1 MNAGF
6 QLNAFDP
13 NSLGDLKRLA
23 RTDGESDAA
32 LRAAA
37 KQFEALFLQMVM
49 KSMRDATPASSL
61 MDSEQTKMYQSL
73 LDQQMALNMS
83 QARGTGLSEVIFR
96 QLGGKTGPAGA
107 GSSVDGQAAEAAG
120 GVGDNGIARAG
131 NNGFDLANVVRRPA
145 IPAVRARELE
155 ASAAADL
162 AGLPEAARVPGM
174 GAGVGAG
181 RFSAASIYEK
191 AALEARLDAAVRSAR
206 DATGA
211 VSQSARDFVA
221 EVWPHAVEASRKTG
235 VPPQFM
241 VAQAALETGW
251 GQKQLRHADGS
262 PSHNL
267 FNIKAGSAWTGRTV
281 ARDVVEYANGQAYT
295 EASRFR
301 AYGSYAESFR
311 DYANLISRSPR
322 YADVLGQTDPAAF
335 ARSLQ
340 DAGYATDPMYA
351 DKLTRIIGGNTLRN
365 ALAMAG

>member
-23 RTDGESDAA
+23 RSDGQQDVA

-49 KSMRDATPASSL
+49 KSMRDATPATSM

-83 QARGTGLSEVIFR
+83 QARGTGLSEVIYR
-96 QLGGKTGPAGA
+96 QLGGKDAPAA
-107 GSSVDGQAAEAAG
+107 AVDGQAGEGAGAAG
-120 GVGDNGIARAG
+120 NTGIGAAG
-131 NNGFDLANVVRRPA
+131 NTGFDLANVVRRAA
-145 IPAVRARELE
+145 IPAVRAREVE
-155 ASAAADL
+155 ASAVAAL
-162 AGLPEAARVPGM
+162 AGLPDAARVPGM
-174 GAGVGAG
+174 GAGVGTG
-181 RFSAASIYEK
+181 SFSAASIFEK
-191 AALEARLDAAVRSAR
+191 AALEARLNEAVRSAR

-211 VSQSARDFVA
+211 VSQPARDFVA

-235 VPPQFM
+235 IPPQFM

-251 GQKQLRHADGS
+251 GQKQLRNPDGS

-267 FNIKAGSAWTGRTV
+267 FNIKAGSAWKGDTV
-281 ARDVVEYANGQAYT
+281 AREVTEYANGQAYT
-295 EASRFR
+295 EPARFR

-311 DYANLISRSPR
+311 DYANLMTRSPR
-322 YADVLGQTDPAAF
+322 YADVLGQTDPAGF

-365 ALAMAG
+365 ALALAG

>member
-23 RTDGESDAA
+23 RSDGQQDVA

-49 KSMRDATPASSL
+49 KSMRDATPATSM
-61 MDSEQTKMYQSL
+61 MDSEQTTMYQSL

-96 QLGGKTGPAGA
+96 QLGGKDAPAA
-107 GSSVDGQAAEAAG
+107 AVDGQAGEGAGAAG
-120 GVGDNGIARAG
+120 NTGIGAAG
-131 NNGFDLANVVRRPA
+131 NTGFDLANVVRRAA
-145 IPAVRARELE
+145 IPAVRAREVE
-155 ASAAADL
+155 ASAVAAL
-162 AGLPEAARVPGM
+162 AGLPDAARVPGM
-174 GAGVGAG
+174 GAGVGTG
-181 RFSAASIYEK
+181 SFSAASIFEK
-191 AALEARLDAAVRSAR
+191 AALEARLNEAVRSAR

-211 VSQSARDFVA
+211 VSQPARDFVA

-235 VPPQFM
+235 IPPQFM

-251 GQKQLRHADGS
+251 GQKQLRNPDGS

-267 FNIKAGSAWTGRTV
+267 FNIKAGSAWKGDTV
-281 ARDVVEYANGQAYT
+281 AREVTEYANGQAYT
-295 EASRFR
+295 EPARFR

-311 DYANLISRSPR
+311 DYANLMTRSPR
-322 YADVLGQTDPAAF
+322 YADVLGQTDPAGF

-365 ALAMAG
+365 ALALAG

>member
-23 RTDGESDAA
+23 RSEGQQDVA

-96 QLGGKTGPAGA
+96 QLGGKDAPAA
-107 GSSVDGQAAEAAG
+107 AVDGQAGAGAAG
-120 GVGDNGIARAG
+120 NAGIGGAG
-131 NNGFDLANVVRRPA
+131 NSGFDLANVVRRPA

-155 ASAAADL
+155 ASAVAAL
-162 AGLPEAARVPGM
+162 AGLPDTARVPGM
-174 GAGVGAG
+174 GAGVGTG
-181 RFSAASIYEK
+181 SFSAASIYEK
-191 AALEARLDAAVRSAR
+191 AALEARLNEAVRSAR
-206 DATGA
+206 DASGA
-211 VSQSARDFVA
+211 VSQPARDFVA

-235 VPPQFM
+235 IPPQFM

-251 GQKQLRHADGS
+251 GQKQLRNPDGS

-267 FNIKAGSAWTGRTV
+267 FNIKAGSAWKGDTV
-281 ARDVVEYANGQAYT
+281 AREVTEYANGQAYT
-295 EASRFR
+295 EPARFR

-311 DYANLISRSPR
+311 DYASLMTRSPR
-322 YADVLGQTDPAAF
+322 YADVLGQTDPAGF

-365 ALAMAG
+365 ALALAG